1 MMYGSQA
8 TGLEDQLL
16 TLICQFQTTETSI
29 AQPSMTYHTQ
39 RHFTHNSIQSQANSL
54 HQICFP

>member
-8 TGLEDQLL
+8 IGLEDQLL
-16 TLICQFQTTETSI
+16 TLICQFQTTETAI

-39 RHFTHNSIQSQANSL
+39 RHFTHNSIQ
-54 HQICFP
+54 